1 MIARPFHCDE
11 SRLRS
16 LLDDDM
22 PELEQAELNDHLE
35 TCAACRRTLE
45 RLAAGSQ
52 LWAGLRELAGA
63 TEEYGTTG
71 RVGAIAE
78 RDHSLDFLAPSTT
91 AGSLG
96 RLGPYEVTELL
107 GRGGFGVVL
116 KAVDQAL
123 GRLVAIKVLAPQL
136 ATNAA
141 ARGRFAREA
150 RAAAAVVHDHVVA
163 IHAVDSWNNLPYLV
177 MPFVAGRSLQE
188 RVDRDG
194 PLGVKEVLRI
204 GIQTARGLAAAHAQ
218 GLVHRDVKPSNILL
232 ENGVERVKLTD
243 FGLARAVDDASL
255 TQSGVVTGTPQYIS
269 PEQARG
275 EPVDHRSDLF
285 SLGSVL
291 YFMCA
296 GHSPFRASST
306 PAVLRR
312 VSDDRPRPL
321 REVNL
326 DVPDWLAA
334 IVDRLHEKDP
344 ASRFQSATLV
354 ADTLAGLLSDVQR
367 GVPIT
372 VQPKMPAP
380 RHKKPRG
387 RKPMIAAAVMI
398 PALALAVA
406 AYENPGSIFPFLPFM
421 SRPESPDA
429 SNGAAGIGQEGKVSI
444 VTQGGA
450 LTSRVTSDDPS
461 KAMITGSGHPA
472 TKVLPV
478 ADFDSLEIRHPF
490 QVEVT
495 RADQFGVTVTAD
507 DNVLE
512 HVKALKEGSA
522 LKIDLE
528 EGKIYRVKTGSLKAV
543 IRMPALARLGL
554 SHGARG
560 TVRGFKSNQGLNL
573 RASHGSAL
581 EGEVEAGDIDIAA
594 SHGSTLHL
602 KGKARDGRLDVSHG
616 SALSVTDLA
625 LRSVEID
632 VEHGST
638 AGFDARSTE
647 GLKVTA
653 NHGSI
658 VTGSVEAGNVTVETG
673 HSSQVTLKG
682 RALRADIAASHGS
695 RLALGGLA
703 LDAAK
708 VDLGQASSATVNAKD
723 ALDYQLDNGSSLKYL
738 GKPKLGKSRSSRSS
752 SAKSISADEAARE
765 KPVPPKESSKPAEL
779 TQKDIFISTINWG
792 GGVIRVGSDGGGAI
806 VGSGNPATKTWEV
819 AGFDRVQIR
828 STFRAEIIKG
838 TAFKVTTTADDNV
851 IPHIAVEKEG
861 TTLKISLASG
871 SYGLNSPLKAEI
883 TLPTLVGLDIT
894 GASKGTLK
902 GFQSEREL
910 TLKISGASHL
920 DGGIAIENGTF
931 NVDGASTL
939 SLAGSAQMLRLS
951 GDGASHFK
959 LGEFIVK
966 DSQLDISGAST
977 AQITVKS
984 DQDFKAKLSDA
995 SNLKGSIQAK
1005 EIDLDLDGAS
1015 HATLDGSANDAK
1027 IHGDGASDI
1036 KMPGLVLQTAEV
1048 NLSGASHASVDAR
1061 GKLKYELSSA
1071 SSLTYQ
1077 GKPSSLEGK
1086 KSGGSS
1092 ISRAR

>member
-1 MIARPFHCDE
+1 MVARPFHCDE
-11 SRLRS
+11 TRLRS

-22 PELEQAELNDHLE
+22 PERELVELNDHLE
-35 TCAACRRTLE
+35 TCASCRRTLE
-45 RLAAGSQ
+45 RLAGSSQ

-63 TEEYGTTG
+63 TEDYGATKQA
-71 RVGAIAE
+71 GASAE
-78 RDHSLDFLAPSTT
+78 RDHSLDFLAPSTA

-116 KAVDQAL
+116 KAYDPAL
-123 GRLVAIKVLAPQL
+123 GRIVAIKVLAPQL
-136 ATNAA
+136 ATSAA

-150 RAAAAVVHDHVVA
+150 RAAAAVVHDHVIA

-177 MPFVAGRSLQE
+177 MPFVAGRSVQE

-204 GIQTARGLAAAHAQ
+204 GIQTAQGLAAAHAQ

-232 ENGVERVKLTD
+232 ENGVERVRLTD

-255 TQSGVVTGTPQYIS
+255 TQSGVVAGTPQYMS
-269 PEQARG
+269 PEQARA
-275 EPVDHRSDLF
+275 ESVDHRSDLF

-291 YFMCA
+291 YFMCT

-326 DVPDWLAA
+326 DVPDWLVT

-344 ASRFQSATLV
+344 ANRFQSATEV
-354 ADTLAGLLSDVQR
+354 ADTLAGLLADVQR

-372 VQPKMPAP
+372 VRPKVPVP
-380 RHKKPRG
+380 RHHKRRG
-387 RKPMIAAAVMI
+387 RKPMIAAALMI
-398 PALALAVA
+398 PVLAVAVA
-406 AYENPGSIFPFLPFM
+406 AYENPASIFALLTAMARPGLPEA
-421 SRPESPDA
+421 RD
-429 SNGAAGIGQEGKVSI
+429 GAAGIGQDGDDSI
-444 VTQGGA
+444 FTQGGA
-450 LTSRVTSDDPS
+450 PSSQVTSDNLS
-461 KAMITGSGHPA
+461 KVTIIGSGHPQ
-472 TKVLPV
+472 TKVLAI

-490 QVEVT
+490 QAEVV
-495 RADQFGVTVTAD
+495 RGDQFGVTVTAD

-512 HVKALKEGSA
+512 HVKALKESSA

-528 EGKIYRVKTGSLKAV
+528 EGKIYRMKAGSLKV
-543 IRMPALARLGL
+543 MVRMPALARLGL

-581 EGEVEAGDIDIAA
+581 EGEVEAGDIAIAA

-616 SALSVTDLA
+616 SALGLTDLA
-625 LRSVEID
+625 LRSIEID

-638 AGFDARSTE
+638 AGFDAKSTE

-658 VTGSVEAGNVTVETG
+658 VTGSVDAGHVTVETG

-682 RALRADIAASHGS
+682 RARSADIAASHGS

-703 LDAAK
+703 LGAAT
-708 VDLGQASSATVNAKD
+708 VDLEQASSATVNAQD
-723 ALDYQLDNGSSLKYL
+723 SLDYQLDNSSSLKYV
-738 GKPKLGKSRSSRSS
+738 GKPKLGKSRSFRSS

-765 KPVPPKESSKPAEL
+765 NPARSREPSKPAQL
-779 TQKDIFISTINWG
+779 TDKDIFISTINWG
-792 GGVIRVGSDGGGAI
+792 AGMIRVGSDAAGAI
-806 VGSGNPATKTWEV
+806 IGSGNPATKTWDV
-819 AGFDRVQIR
+819 AGFDRVQVR
-828 STFRAEIIKG
+828 STFRAEITKG
-838 TAFKVTTTADDNV
+838 TGFKVTTTADDNV
-851 IPHIAVEKEG
+851 VPHIRVVKDG
-861 TTLKISLASG
+861 TTLVINLETG
-871 SYGLNSPLKAEI
+871 SYQLKSPLKAEI
-883 TLPTLVGLDIT
+883 TLPTLVGLDIA

-902 GFQSEREL
+902 GFQSHREL
-910 TLKISGASHL
+910 ILKISGASGL
-920 DGGIAIENGTF
+920 DGEIAVENADF
-931 NVDGASTL
+931 KVDGASTL
-939 SLAGSAQMLRLS
+939 SLVGSAHSARLS
-951 GDGASHFK
+951 GQGASHLK
-959 LGEFIVK
+959 LGEFLLKQGQIE
-966 DSQLDISGAST
+966 LSGAST

-984 DQDFKAKLSDA
+984 DEGFKAKLLGA
-995 SNLKGSIQAK
+995 STLKGSIEAK
-1005 EIDLDLDGAS
+1005 EIEIDISGAS
-1015 HATLDGSANDAK
+1015 HANLTGKSNDAK
-1027 IHGDGASDI
+1027 IHGGGQSSLKI
-1036 KMPGLVLQTAEV
+1036 VGLVLQNAEIK
-1048 NLSGASHASVDAR
+1048 LSGGCHATVDVKS
-1061 GKLKYELSSA
+1061 KLKYELSSA
-1071 SSLTYQ
+1071 SNLTYL
-1077 GKPSSLEGK
+1077 GDPSSLGGA
-1086 KSGGSS
+1086 KSGASS
-1092 ISRAR
+1092 ISRRR